1 MLAGSIVATI
11 LPIPKSRVRVIC
23 NTLLLAMSTENF
35 FLSFGKSLPV
45 WCVGAVLGWISIP
58 VMNANMD
65 VLFRNYIPLTM
76 QEGCMRQGTRFSFFN
91 SCGIC
96 SGRFLVDR
104 VFELFMIGQPAD
116 SFWAEA
122 FGRGKEPVRR
132 CCFCAWSP
140 RRGNVSC
147 IQKGSSYLET
157 GTKKRD

>member
-1 MLAGSIVATI
+1 MATI

-76 QEGCMRQGTRFSFFN
+76 QGRVYAARNTFQFFQFLWDMLWAVFSRP
-91 SCGIC
+91 GI
-96 SGRFLVDR
+96 
-104 VFELFMIGQPAD
+104 
-116 SFWAEA
+116 
-122 FGRGKEPVRR
+122 
-132 CCFCAWSP
+132 
-140 RRGNVSC
+140 
-147 IQKGSSYLET
+147 
-157 GTKKRD
+157 